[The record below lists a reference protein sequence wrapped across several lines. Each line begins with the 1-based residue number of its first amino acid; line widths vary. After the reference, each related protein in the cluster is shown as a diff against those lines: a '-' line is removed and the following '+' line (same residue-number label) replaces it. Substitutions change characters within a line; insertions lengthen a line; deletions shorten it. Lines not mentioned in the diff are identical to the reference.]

1 MSVKKEYETK
11 THMVTEQ
18 VLIKETRCCDVCGKE
33 IKSENSFKKPYWSLT
48 THHNDWGNDSI
59 ESYEYYDVCSKDCL
73 KQKFDEYVEDSNEWC
88 DGHNTMC
95 FDVEKT
101 Y

>member
-11 THMVTEQ
+11 THTVTEK
-18 VLIKETRCCDVCGKE
+18 VLVKETRYCDVCGKE
-33 IKSENSFKKPYWSLT
+33 IENKKSYWQIT
-48 THHNDWGNDSI
+48 THEDWGNDSI
-59 ESYEYYDVCSKDCL
+59 DSYEYFDACSENCMRNKFEEYL
-73 KQKFDEYVEDSNEWC
+73 KNSD
-88 DGHNTMC
+88 DGSC

>member
-11 THMVTEQ
+11 THIITEK
-18 VLIKETRCCDVCGKE
+18 VLVKETTYCDVCKRE
-33 IKSENSFKKPYWSLT
+33 ITANSFWKLT

-59 ESYEYYDVCSKDCL
+59 ESYEYFDICSADCL
-73 KQKFDEYVEDSNEWC
+73 REKFNEYVKDS
-88 DGHNTMC
+88 DSKYPNTMC
-95 FDVEKT
+95 FDVER